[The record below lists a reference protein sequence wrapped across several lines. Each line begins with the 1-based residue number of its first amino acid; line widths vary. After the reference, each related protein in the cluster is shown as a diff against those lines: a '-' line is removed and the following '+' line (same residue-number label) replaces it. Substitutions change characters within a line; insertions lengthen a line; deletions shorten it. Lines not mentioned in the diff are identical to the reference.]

1 MNSHHIIFLFGL
13 FVSNVLFSQNIS
25 GVLPQLANQEIRLSG
40 FNGLKDETIGT
51 SFVDSL
57 GNFQMTYS
65 KKYFGVG
72 YLISKDNK
80 PFIVILNGEDIVLK
94 GNALIDI
101 ESIKILKGK
110 ENQAFDR
117 YAKEHPKREQA
128 LSAWNY
134 LLKMYSNDS
143 LFSVHKNVKNSIT
156 NEKNRLQSEDEKFIA
171 SLPQE
176 SYIRWFLPIR
186 RLVSDAPLIAQY
198 RPEALASSIR
208 SFRNIDYT
216 DHRLYRS
223 GLFKESIENHFLL
236 IENSGKPLDS
246 VFKEMN
252 ISIDFII
259 AKLVSDPKK
268 LNEVSDYLFDFLE
281 RRSLFTSAEYL
292 ALKLLNDKG
301 CTLESNLSNQLETYR
316 AMKKGN
322 IAPDMVFD
330 KSLFAK
336 PEQSIS
342 KLSDIK
348 SSYTL
353 VVFGASWCPKCT
365 EELPE
370 IAKKYNSWKEK
381 GLEVVFIGLE
391 DSPSAFQDFA
401 KAFPYRSYSDLK
413 KWKSPIV
420 LDYYVFGTP
429 TMFLLDKNRKI
440 LLRPHSVKQLEAWLQ
455 YQP

>member
-1 MNSHHIIFLFGL
+1 MNSHHFIFLIGL

-57 GNFQMTYS
+57 GNFQLTYS
-65 KKYFGVG
+65 KNDFGVG
-72 YLISKDNK
+72 YLISTDNK

-94 GNALIDI
+94 GNALIDV

-143 LFSVHKNVKNSIT
+143 LFSLHRNVKNSIT

-198 RPEALASSIR
+198 RPEALASSIQ

-246 VFKEMN
+246 VFIEMN
-252 ISIDFII
+252 RSIDLMI
-259 AKLVSDPKK
+259 ASLMKDPKK
-268 LNEVSDYLFDFLE
+268 LNEATDFLFDFLE
-281 RRSLFTSAEYL
+281 KRSLFQSSEYL
-292 ALKLLNDKG
+292 ALKLLNEKG
-301 CTLESNLSNQLETYR
+301 CSLENKLTNQLEIYR

-322 IAPDMVFD
+322 
-330 KSLFAK
+330 FAK
-336 PEQSIS
+336 EIEFKSNYKNS
-342 KLSDIK
+342 KLLPFSKLTDIK
-348 SSYTL
+348 SSYYL
-353 VVFGASWCPKCT
+353 IVFGASWCPKCN
-365 EELPE
+365 EELP
-370 IAKKYNSWKEK
+370 ALSKKYAEWKKK
-381 GLEVVFIGLE
+381 GVEVIFIALEE
-391 DSPSAFQDFA
+391 DKKSYEDFTKSFDFPS
-401 KAFPYRSYSDLK
+401 YTDLL
-413 KWKSPIV
+413 KWESPIV
-420 LDYYVFGTP
+420 KDYYVFGTP
-429 TMFLLDKNRKI
+429 TMFLLNQDRKI
-440 LLRPHSVKQLEAWLQ
+440 ILRPNSVNHADAWIKTIE
-455 YQP
+455 

>member
-1 MNSHHIIFLFGL
+1 MNSHLILFLFGL

-25 GVLPQLANQEIRLSG
+25 GILPQLASQEIRLNG
-40 FNGLKDETIGT
+40 FIGLKDETIGT
-51 SFVDSL
+51 SVIDSL
-57 GNFQMTYS
+57 GNFQLTYS
-65 KKYFGVG
+65 KNDFGVG
-72 YLISKDNK
+72 YLISTDNK

-94 GNALIDI
+94 GNALIDV

-143 LFSVHKNVKNSIT
+143 LFSVHKNVNNSIT
-156 NEKNRLQSEDEKFIA
+156 NEKKRLQSEDEKFIA

-198 RPEALASSIR
+198 RPEALTSSIR

-246 VFKEMN
+246 VFVEMN
-252 ISIDFII
+252 RSIDLMI
-259 AKLVSDPKK
+259 ASLMKDPKK
-268 LNEVSDYLFDFLE
+268 LNEATDFLFDFLE
-281 RRSLFTSAEYL
+281 KRSLFQSSEYL
-292 ALKLLNDKG
+292 ALKLLNEKG
-301 CTLESNLSNQLETYR
+301 CSLENKLTNQLEIYR

-322 IAPDMVFD
+322 
-330 KSLFAK
+330 FAK
-336 PEQSIS
+336 EIEFKSNYKNS
-342 KLSDIK
+342 KLLPFSKLTDIK
-348 SSYTL
+348 SSYYL
-353 VVFGASWCPKCT
+353 IVFGASWCPKCN
-365 EELPE
+365 EELP
-370 IAKKYNSWKEK
+370 ALSKKYAEWKKK
-381 GLEVVFIGLE
+381 GVEVIFIALEE
-391 DSPSAFQDFA
+391 DKKSYEDFTKSFDFPS
-401 KAFPYRSYSDLK
+401 YTDLF
-413 KWKSPIV
+413 KWESPIV
-420 LDYYVFGTP
+420 KDYYVFGTP
-429 TMFLLDKNRKI
+429 TMFLLNQDRKI
-440 LLRPHSVKQLEAWLQ
+440 ILRPNSVNHADAWIKTIE
-455 YQP
+455 